1 MAVPNSTLKEQ
12 NVSLQKL
19 LEQAGID
26 SAQRDI
32 AERIQAVLT
41 QELHHRMKNMLAMVT
56 AIVRQSMRSAPSL
69 ESAERA
75 ISTRLMA
82 MAKAHELLL
91 KADLKTAGLTGIV
104 RGAIE
109 QHNTAAGRIVLE
121 GDDLQIAAASIMPL
135 TLILNELCTN
145 ATKYGALS
153 SEGGHVLLAW
163 HRDDAAKTI
172 VFRWSEIGGPTVA
185 PPGPKSFGT
194 RLIEEALPRQ
204 LGGDGRLSFSPSG
217 VVFELAVPLENLTA
231 GAGDL

>member
-1 MAVPNSTLKEQ
+1 VSNSTLKEQ

-32 AERIQAVLT
+32 AERIQGVLT

-56 AIVRQSMRSAPSL
+56 AIVRQSMRSASSL

-91 KADLKTAGLTGIV
+91 KTDLKTAGLTGIV

-153 SEGGHVLLAW
+153 SEAGHVLLSW
-163 HRDDAAKTI
+163 RRDDAKTI
-172 VFRWSEIGGPTVA
+172 VFRWTEIGGPTVA

-204 LGGDGRLSFSPSG
+204 LGGTGRLTFSPPG
-217 VVFELAVPLENLTA
+217 VAFELAVPLENLTA
-231 GAGDL
+231 VAGNP